1 MNLFSNYTDEELL
14 SLIKWDDKEAFDAL
28 FNKYSRKVSSFAF
41 SKVNCENA
49 TQEIVQDI
57 FTNIWE
63 KRHTLNIASVTAYL
77 FTAVKYEAINHI
89 KKEITHRKHHKLY
102 KAFVRISEESTL
114 RSVQYN
120 DLKEALEEG
129 VAKLPAKTQL
139 VFNLSRLE
147 GKSISEIALK
157 LNLSEKAI
165 KYHISRSLKELRLY
179 LKEFLISI
187 ALLILTHFSE
197 I

>member
-14 SLIKWDDKEAFDAL
+14 SLIKRDDKEAFDAL

-41 SKVNCENA
+41 SKVNSEDI

-63 KRHTLNIASVTAYL
+63 KRHSLNITSVTGYL

-102 KAFVRISEESTL
+102 KAFVRVSEESTL
-114 RSVQYN
+114 RSVQFN

-179 LKEFLISI
+179 LKEFLISV
-187 ALLILTHFSE
+187 AYLILTYIGE

>member
-1 MNLFSNYTDEELL
+1 VNLFSNYTDEELL
-14 SLIKWDDKEAFDAL
+14 SLIKRDDKEAFDAL

-41 SKVNCENA
+41 SKVNSEDV

-63 KRHTLNIASVTAYL
+63 KRHSLNIASVPGYL

-89 KKEITHRKHHKLY
+89 KKELTHRKHHKLY
-102 KAFVRISEESTL
+102 KAFVSI
-114 RSVQYN
+114 RSVQFN
-120 DLKEALEEG
+120 DLKDALEEG

-147 GKSISEIALK
+147 GKSIAEIALK

-187 ALLILTHFSE
+187 ALFILTSISE
-197 I
+197 R

>member
-1 MNLFSNYTDEELL
+1 MNLFANHTDEELL
-14 SLIKWDDKEAFDAL
+14 SLIKRDDKEAFDAL
-28 FNKYSRKVSSFAF
+28 FNRYSRKVSSIAF
-41 SKVNCENA
+41 SKVNCENVA
-49 TQEIVQDI
+49 QEIVQDI

-63 KRHTLNIASVTAYL
+63 KRHSLNIASVTGFL

-102 KAFVRISEESTL
+102 KAFVRVSEECTL

-139 VFNLSRLE
+139 VFNLNRLE

-165 KYHISRSLKELRLY
+165 KYHISRSIKELRLY

-187 ALLILTHFSE
+187 TLLILNYISE